1 MMGFNSPK
9 NESIRRPRPFGLWL
23 LATINVFVA
32 LFIAANSFWLL
43 SILYDPVPQD
53 IVFGPLAEIVSW
65 IGVVLAIGLM
75 LATTGVLAG
84 RAPARTILFGILFII
99 GVAGAWDSWCQIT
112 GMHAMGYKLSE
123 FTWRGWWSITLGLRL
138 IAWVVLNYWY
148 LHFSRARNFFTA

>member
-1 MMGFNSPK
+1 MGFNSPK

-43 SILYDPVPQD
+43 SILYHPVPQY
-53 IVFGPLAEIVSW
+53 IVFGPHAEIVSW

-84 RAPARTILFGILFII
+84 RAPARTILFGILFI
-99 GVAGAWDSWCQIT
+99 
-112 GMHAMGYKLSE
+112 YKLVCRHSKNRNCLTPVNYRE
-123 FTWRGWWSITLGLRL
+123 HLAAMPFLHSSQFCQAEHPDSFELRL
-138 IAWVVLNYWY
+138 RI
-148 LHFSRARNFFTA
+148 